1 MVPGPMVDTDALTPW
16 IQPHHLTADA
26 LAGYRDA
33 MAAHP
38 ARLVVLHDLLQA
50 TPGERIAR
58 FLADEA
64 VYSIEHGL
72 YSQHDDVDA
81 KAWEA
86 APPQER
92 FFRYGKLTGQRPE
105 AMLSDNML
113 TYLQWRTFVTEAP
126 FRGFFES
133 LTGMPLGP
141 SDDFGCH
148 EFRVGD
154 FLLAHDDAN
163 RNRRV
168 ALVMYLTPA
177 WVSGFGGAL
186 SMTAADGSV
195 TRVEATFNTMVVF
208 DTLAGSSHHI
218 ERIEDAAGDEARR
231 TFGGWFP
238 NPS

>member
-1 MVPGPMVDTDALTPW
+1 MLDTDALAAW
-16 IQPHHLTADA
+16 IRPQHLTEDA
-26 LAGYRDA
+26 LAGYRET

-38 ARLVVLHDLLQA
+38 ARMVVLHDVLTKEA
-50 TPGERIAR
+50 AERVAA

-64 VYSIEHGL
+64 VYTIGHGL
-72 YSQHDDVDA
+72 YSQHDGVDA
-81 KAWEA
+81 SAWEA
-86 APPQER
+86 APVEDR
-92 FFRYGKLTGQRPE
+92 FFRFGKLTGQRPE

-113 TYLQWRTFVTEAP
+113 TYLQWRAFVTEPP
-126 FRGFFES
+126 FRAFFES
-133 LTGMPLGP
+133 LTGIVLGA

-163 RNRRV
+163 RDRRV

-177 WVSGFGGAL
+177 WRPRFGGAL
-186 SMTAADGSV
+186 AMQAADGSV
-195 TRVEATFNTMVVF
+195 DRVEATFNTMVVF

-218 ERIEDAAGDEARR
+218 ERIEDAAAEEARR

>member
-1 MVPGPMVDTDALTPW
+1 
-16 IQPHHLTADA
+16 
-26 LAGYRDA
+26 
-33 MAAHP
+33 
-38 ARLVVLHDLLQA
+38 
-50 TPGERIAR
+50 
-58 FLADEA
+58 
-64 VYSIEHGL
+64 
-72 YSQHDDVDA
+72 
-81 KAWEA
+81 
-86 APPQER
+86 
-92 FFRYGKLTGQRPE
+92 
-105 AMLSDNML
+105 
-113 TYLQWRTFVTEAP
+113 VTEAP
-126 FRGFFES
+126 LRGFFES

-177 WVSGFGGAL
+177 WRPDFGGAL

-195 TRVEATFNTMVVF
+195 DRVEAAFNSMVVF

-218 ERIEDAAGDEARR
+218 ERIEDSAGDQARR

-238 NPS
+238 NPT

>member
-1 MVPGPMVDTDALTPW
+1 MLDTDALSAW
-16 IQPHHLTADA
+16 IEPQHLTDDA
-26 LAGYRDA
+26 LAGYRA
-33 MAAHP
+33 GFTGHP
-38 ARLVVLHDLLQA
+38 AHMVVLRDLLVESAA
-50 TPGERIAR
+50 TRLAA

-64 VYSIEHGL
+64 LYEIEHGL
-72 YSQHDDVDA
+72 YSRHDGVDA
-81 KAWEA
+81 EAWEA
-86 APPQER
+86 APQEDR
-92 FFRYGKLTGQRPE
+92 FFRFGKLSGQRPE

-113 TYLQWRTFVTEAP
+113 TYLSWRSFVTEP
-126 FRGFFES
+126 PLRGFFES
-133 LTGMPLGP
+133 ITGMPLGP

-177 WVSGFGGAL
+177 WRAEFGGAL

-195 TRVEATFNTMVVF
+195 ERVEAAFNSMVVF

-218 ERIEDAAGDEARR
+218 ERIDDSAGDEARR

-238 NPS
+238 NPT